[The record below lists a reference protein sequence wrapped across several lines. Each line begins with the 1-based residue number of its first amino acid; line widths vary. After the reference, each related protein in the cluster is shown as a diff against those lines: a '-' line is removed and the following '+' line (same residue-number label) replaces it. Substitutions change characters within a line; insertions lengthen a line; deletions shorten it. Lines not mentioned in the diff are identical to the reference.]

1 MREPPFGEFVAIV
14 ALMMGLTS
22 FAIDNLLPAF
32 DALRADFALADPNA
46 AQLSI
51 YVYMIAFALA
61 QLGYGPVADMAG
73 RRPVLLAG
81 LAVFV
86 AGSLLAIVA
95 TGYAT
100 LLVARA
106 IQGIGSAA
114 ARVLAVTIVRDRFAG
129 REMARVMSLTMMIFI
144 IVPVFAPTIGSLLLA
159 LGSWHTIFAA
169 TLGLSLLLAAWF
181 GLRMPETLHPDY
193 RFPLSLARVG
203 QAMRLTIVTRVAI
216 GYSTAVG
223 LMMGCLMAYIGS
235 AQQILETSVYALGP
249 VFTLYFGL
257 IAATMA
263 VGSLVNSRLVRRLG
277 MRRMGHAGICGFAL
291 VACAQ
296 LVGALLYGG
305 HPPLA
310 WFVVTVSLNLML
322 FAVTVPNFNA
332 MAMEPLGAIAGTA
345 SSFIG
350 AYTTLAGA
358 LLGLAVGQAFDG
370 TVTPLAGGF
379 VLYSAACILV
389 VLWTERWRLFVPR
402 HAPPPR

>member
-1 MREPPFGEFVAIV
+1 M
-14 ALMMGLTS
+14 
-22 FAIDNLLPAF
+22 
-32 DALRADFALADPNA
+32 
-46 AQLSI
+46 
-51 YVYMIAFALA
+51 
-61 QLGYGPVADMAG
+61 
-73 RRPVLLAG
+73 
-81 LAVFV
+81 
-86 AGSLLAIVA
+86 
-95 TGYAT
+95 
-100 LLVARA
+100 
-106 IQGIGSAA
+106 
-114 ARVLAVTIVRDRFAG
+114 
-129 REMARVMSLTMMIFI
+129 
-144 IVPVFAPTIGSLLLA
+144 
-159 LGSWHTIFAA
+159 
-169 TLGLSLLLAAWF
+169 
-181 GLRMPETLHPDY
+181 
-193 RFPLSLARVG
+193 
-203 QAMRLTIVTRVAI
+203 TRVAI

-235 AQQILETSVYALGP
+235 AQQILETSVYGLGP

-263 VGSLVNSRLVRRLG
+263 VGSLLNSRLVRSAG

-291 VACAQ
+291 VAVAQ

-310 WFVVTVSLNLML
+310 WFVVTVALNLML
-322 FAVTVPNFNA
+322 FSVTVPNFNA

-389 VLWTERWRLFVPR
+389 VLWTERGRLFVPR
-402 HAPPPR
+402 HAPPPQPR